1 MASVYAAT
9 KAGLEA
15 VSDSLRVEAST
26 KNIKMIL
33 LDPGEILNLTPFASR
48 QAVHYKEMEEEM
60 SGSLSKSELPVF
72 NKFSNIFSNHL
83 PKPAHG
89 MIIEDRIYRLF
100 DAALTS
106 KDPKRRYSAA
116 TWMERLSELYMI
128 WAPTSCSDIY
138 KRRLLQM

>member
-89 MIIEDRIYRLF
+89 MIIEDRIYRLVKIHSWSQSYNF
-100 DAALTS
+100 G
-106 KDPKRRYSAA
+106 
-116 TWMERLSELYMI
+116 
-128 WAPTSCSDIY
+128 
-138 KRRLLQM
+138 